1 VSGTSAVV
9 GVARIAA
16 DRDQADICRARVAVF
31 TAATAVTAVA
41 VPAVV
46 PRTPTAVTAV
56 VPRAPAASAGI
67 GNADIAVAIA
77 TNALETEAAA
87 VIATGVVAA
96 AIAIKKIPKVIAEAT
111 TTTAK
116 TVVGRSRGIAATV
129 VGRSRGIAAT
139 TVRETARITSI
150 AHSISIL
157 LVYLRIN
164 LIVQYMIGRV
174 FSCIYV
180 TPPRN
185 FSAAASII

>member
-1 VSGTSAVV
+1 
-9 GVARIAA
+9 
-16 DRDQADICRARVAVF
+16 
-31 TAATAVTAVA
+31 VTAVA

-77 TNALETEAAA
+77 ANALETEVAA

-111 TTTAK
+111 ASTAK
-116 TVVGRSRGIAATV
+116 TV

-174 FSCIYV
+174 FSCIYIA
-180 TPPRN
+180 PPRN

>member
-1 VSGTSAVV
+1 
-9 GVARIAA
+9 
-16 DRDQADICRARVAVF
+16 
-31 TAATAVTAVA
+31 VTAVA

-77 TNALETEAAA
+77 ANALVARIVAG
-87 VIATGVVAA
+87 IAAA

-111 TTTAK
+111 AATAK
-116 TVVGRSRGIAATV
+116 TV

-174 FSCIYV
+174 FSCIYIA
-180 TPPRN
+180 PPRKI
-185 FSAAASII
+185 SAAASII